1 MNNIHID
8 NKLKLLYLSLFVFLI
23 MGSKSNAQETEFK
36 RTSVRTGLGVG
47 YNDGKK
53 ESGIGILYSI
63 GWQKSFGK
71 KNRIRLN
78 PNLMIGGFLPLG
90 ITDTRDQFYRI
101 TSIGVNLHC
110 DLIKYK
116 AVSIVITGGSFLNY
130 SRGLLGTGGWP
141 ETNNN
146 NSEYFRDL
154 YFGGSISIGL
164 RINPKNGKLAYEFR
178 PFNIQVGND
187 DFILGYFMFGVDIK
201 IKQYRS
207 ANKDQE

>member
-1 MNNIHID
+1 MKHKNSFRFI
-8 NKLKLLYLSLFVFLI
+8 LLVLI
-23 MGSKSNAQETEFK
+23 ATHQSYAQDLPFK

-101 TSIGVNLHC
+101 TSIGVNLHY

-130 SRGLLGTGGWP
+130 SRGLLGAGGWP